1 MYSHNIEFTGEK
13 ISLPIPIIYF
23 SSFMGDGVN
32 DCLVIQNLC
41 ADSYFQVLQLI
52 NYQVYSFSYFPGWQ
66 RNLQTCLHEG
76 SLVCFSKCSW
86 NHPELHEESR
96 WQGSSVEPIS
106 DNQGTCSAKEQNY
119 QEHVG
124 GDNVPLPDVH
134 DQSTARHCTTVDGKE
149 IDKMFHRN

>member
-52 NYQVYSFSYFPGWQ
+52 NYQVYSFSYFPG
-66 RNLQTCLHEG
+66 
-76 SLVCFSKCSW
+76 
-86 NHPELHEESR
+86 
-96 WQGSSVEPIS
+96 
-106 DNQGTCSAKEQNY
+106 
-119 QEHVG
+119 
-124 GDNVPLPDVH
+124 
-134 DQSTARHCTTVDGKE
+134 
-149 IDKMFHRN
+149 